1 VSDSDHLPDSV
12 LLGPQEAGFPAHEGP
27 MISSLP
33 AGMGKGA
40 FPHFLSFSELV
51 NFQSRS
57 YRWNHDEALRH
68 STANALAMRRDPIV
82 MSALRARQIPVSQ
95 LSWHIDCQNPEDMRQ
110 SAAAKLVTDLI
121 KRTPRLQQ
129 MMMCLLEAVFYGRYA
144 IQISYGWDFSDG
156 KRRMVVKDFKPING
170 DKMAFRWSGNA
181 GILVHALFEGDWE
194 ITERGRTHFFT
205 DYERDQIVIHK
216 HEPEDADFFEASLA
230 GGVHGVGIRSRIY
243 WFWYLRSQTM
253 SFLMDYLERMGAG
266 GLTIAYYEHG
276 NPQSLEDVK
285 SCMENQFK
293 NHTILFPRYRD
304 TTTGGPGIERIEPS
318 NNGAQLL
325 ESLVTNYFDAQ
336 IRRLILGQDL
346 TSQAGPGGSD
356 GVATLHGE
364 TFNRIIKYDA
374 VALQDTLTQDFVRI
388 LQKYNVPHDI
398 PPLRFMFDVD
408 KVNAG
413 EMLEAANQFY
423 QMGGSI
429 DEDELRTTIGL
440 SRPKQGGAVLT
451 QNMPMNPATL
461 GTVPQGTPMEGMP
474 APDLGAPVQ
483 MSRVKYQQQEG
494 TPQKIILPGRIL
506 DDFSRD
512 KAEIMLVNRKLRNLM
527 NYKAKPGEDTGP
539 NSNYAKA
546 IKGWEE
552 TTHNLL
558 VSNQHAKYLIK
569 DIRPQEFKSLLKRIK
584 SPEDFKQFMLTQPG
598 NTALQTGYIAS
609 KERNTNEELHPA
621 TSQNLFGDTKGFDT
635 TSTSRGLK
643 WEQKQKQDIGTV
655 RYSPTL
661 NPEDMERLDKESQS
675 EANFY
680 QAPEKAKMEQEKQQP
695 KPITPE
701 ASAAKPPAAISA
713 PVPKPPVAAVP
724 KPPVAPKPVAVA
736 PRPAPRPIVAAPAP
750 APAPAPKL
758 AAAPRLP
765 IPVAPKPLVAAAPKP
780 APNLGQPQPGAV

>member
-1 VSDSDHLPDSV
+1 MSDSDHLPDSV

-27 MISSLP
+27 MVPSLP
-33 AGMGKGA
+33 AGLGKGA

-110 SAAAKLVTDLI
+110 AAAAKLVTDLI

-144 IQISYGWDFSDG
+144 IQISYGWDFTDG

-276 NPQSLEDVK
+276 NPQSLADVK
-285 SCMENQFK
+285 ECMENQFK

-483 MSRVKYQQQEG
+483 MSRVKYQKYKDFK
-494 TPQKIILPGRIL
+494 TLDHPAPGFELVGKKVYRKKGEEERREHDVYAPTYSADNQAL
-506 DDFSRD
+506 DDWIREKHRSERETPEYSENDQRREELIGQFRNQAQVGRPWNYAEFIKGLPIEYHAEFNRLESVYNELEDRHDAELREKNEINNKKQEEWMEKFENQALGGFSEHRRD
-512 KAEIMLVNRKLRNLM
+512 NYGDPKSNSVPMDPGPVSPKLGIPVAGKRIVP
-527 NYKAKPGEDTGP
+527 AKPV
-539 NSNYAKA
+539 A
-546 IKGWEE
+546 
-552 TTHNLL
+552 
-558 VSNQHAKYLIK
+558 
-569 DIRPQEFKSLLKRIK
+569 
-584 SPEDFKQFMLTQPG
+584 
-598 NTALQTGYIAS
+598 
-609 KERNTNEELHPA
+609 PA
-621 TSQNLFGDTKGFDT
+621 
-635 TSTSRGLK
+635 
-643 WEQKQKQDIGTV
+643 
-655 RYSPTL
+655 P
-661 NPEDMERLDKESQS
+661 
-675 EANFY
+675 
-680 QAPEKAKMEQEKQQP
+680 APA
-695 KPITPE
+695 
-701 ASAAKPPAAISA
+701 
-713 PVPKPPVAAVP
+713 AAVP
-724 KPPVAPKPVAVA
+724 RPVSAPIAARPVAPKPVAVA
-736 PRPAPRPIVAAPAP
+736 PRPALKPIVAAPRPVAP
-750 APAPAPKL
+750 APAAAPKL

-765 IPVAPKPLVAAAPKP
+765 IPVAPKPLVAVAPKP
-780 APNLGQPQPGAV
+780 APNLDQPQPGAV

>member
-1 VSDSDHLPDSV
+1 MSDSDHLPDSV

-27 MISSLP
+27 MVPSLP
-33 AGMGKGA
+33 AGLGKGA

-110 SAAAKLVTDLI
+110 AAAAKLVTDLI

-144 IQISYGWDFSDG
+144 IQISYGWDFTDG

-276 NPQSLEDVK
+276 NPQSLADVK
-285 SCMENQFK
+285 ECMENQFK

-483 MSRVKYQQQEG
+483 MSRVKYQ
-494 TPQKIILPGRIL
+494 
-506 DDFSRD
+506 
-512 KAEIMLVNRKLRNLM
+512 
-527 NYKAKPGEDTGP
+527 KPAP
-539 NSNYAKA
+539 AP
-546 IKGWEE
+546 
-552 TTHNLL
+552 
-558 VSNQHAKYLIK
+558 
-569 DIRPQEFKSLLKRIK
+569 RPI
-584 SPEDFKQFMLTQPG
+584 
-598 NTALQTGYIAS
+598 
-609 KERNTNEELHPA
+609 
-621 TSQNLFGDTKGFDT
+621 
-635 TSTSRGLK
+635 
-643 WEQKQKQDIGTV
+643 
-655 RYSPTL
+655 
-661 NPEDMERLDKESQS
+661 
-675 EANFY
+675 
-680 QAPEKAKMEQEKQQP
+680 
-695 KPITPE
+695 
-701 ASAAKPPAAISA
+701 
-713 PVPKPPVAAVP
+713 
-724 KPPVAPKPVAVA
+724 AVA
-736 PRPAPRPIVAAPAP
+736 PRPALKPIVAAPRPVAP
-750 APAPAPKL
+750 APAAAPKL

-765 IPVAPKPLVAAAPKP
+765 IPVAPKPLVAVAPKP
-780 APNLGQPQPGAV
+780 APNLDQPQPGAV